1 MIMINIFRCNMRNK
15 IRSLFSHNLVSFGGI
30 AGIFQK
36 AALLHTLDIISI
48 EIFKNS
54 NTD

>member
-1 MIMINIFRCNMRNK
+1 MIE
-15 IRSLFSHNLVSFGGI
+15 
-30 AGIFQK
+30 GIFQS